1 MPETFY
7 EVLSVPPDASREEIE
22 AAYRARVKETHPDV
36 SDAPDAEDEFKRV
49 TRARDVLTDEDE
61 RATYDRLGHDQYVER
76 VLDGSDFGADTGGTA
91 DAAGHTSS
99 AGAGS
104 SGDRAAD
111 DTAAGGGRAGTGTES
126 RGGRAESDTGRQ
138 RTGTDTTGAADAS
151 ATTGDATDGTATGQ
165 HRQSRRGGGETTYA
179 TRTEYTG
186 GSSDNVRLPLT
197 PRTVI
202 LMGTMSL
209 LYPVF
214 VVASVLPAFPTAV
227 NVVVG
232 LCTLAIVAYLVSMP
246 NVAVVVFGA
255 WSVLAPL
262 LLLGVG
268 GLSLFSP
275 VGLLVPV
282 AAWFPLCLALLTRAA
297 LRP

>member
-7 EVLSVPPDASREEIE
+7 DVLSVPPEASTEEIE
-22 AAYRARVKETHPDV
+22 AAYRNRVKETHPDV

-49 TRARDVLTDEDE
+49 TRARDVLTDESE
-61 RATYDRLGHDQYVER
+61 RATYDRLGHEQYVAE
-76 VLDGSDFGADTGGTA
+76 VLDGPDEAGPDAGTADPAGGRRDTDTGPSSGGDAAGDQRRRTGRTEHTAGRTTGEGQRSGTA
-91 DAAGHTSS
+91 DAGATDTGS
-99 AGAGS
+99 ATADS
-104 SGDRAAD
+104 SGGASE
-111 DTAAGGGRAGTGTES
+111 GR
-126 RGGRAESDTGRQ
+126 R
-138 RTGTDTTGAADAS
+138 
-151 ATTGDATDGTATGQ
+151 
-165 HRQSRRGGGETTYA
+165 HNQSRSGGGETTYA

-186 GSSDNVRLPLT
+186 GSSDKVRLPLT

-202 LMGTMSL
+202 LMGSMSV

-214 VVASVLPAFPTAV
+214 VVASVLPGFPLAV
-227 NVVVG
+227 NLVVG

-255 WSVLAPL
+255 WSVIAPL
-262 LLLGVG
+262 ALTLID